1 MPTVDGTQ
9 LYRDAIDKMKR
20 MEKSLLFIRQWFKN
34 LEDGTDDDDPL
45 KAIRLRFHAP
55 VHQAIDEALKP

>member
-20 MEKSLLFIRQWFKN
+20 MEKSLLFKN